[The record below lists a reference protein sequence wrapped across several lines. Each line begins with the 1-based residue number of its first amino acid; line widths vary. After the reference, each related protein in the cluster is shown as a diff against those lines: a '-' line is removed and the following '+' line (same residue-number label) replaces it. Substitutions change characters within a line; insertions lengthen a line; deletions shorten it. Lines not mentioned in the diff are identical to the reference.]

1 MFIKNTHIFLRA
13 VEKSDL
19 DVLYACE
26 NDMSVWKVS
35 NTQTPFSKYVLE
47 QYLDT
52 AHQDIYTNK
61 QLRLMICTQE
71 SGVAVGTIDLFEF
84 EPAHARIGVGILI
97 FETFRNKGY
106 AYEALSCLKH
116 YAFDTLLVNQLY
128 CNISASNGDSIR
140 LFEKLGFQNAG
151 LKKSWNKTA
160 EGRFED
166 ELFYQLIR

>member
-1 MFIKNTHIFLRA
+1 MFIKNGDICLRA

-52 AHQDIYTNK
+52 SHQDIYTNR
-61 QLRLMICTQE
+61 QLRLMICLNDAE
-71 SGVAVGTIDLFEF
+71 LAVGTVDLFDF
-84 EPAHARIGVGILI
+84 DPAHARIGVGVLI
-97 FETFRNKGY
+97 FDAFRNKGY
-106 AYEALSCLKH
+106 AFNALNCLKT
-116 YAFDTLLVNQLY
+116 YAFETLLVNQLY
-128 CNISASNGDSIR
+128 CNISASNHESRR
-140 LFEKLGFQNAG
+140 LFEKLGFKNTGVKQQ
-151 LKKSWNKTA
+151 WNRTSPT
-160 EGRFED
+160 GFED

>member
-1 MFIKNTHIFLRA
+1 MFIRNTHICLRA

-61 QLRLMICTQE
+61 QLRLMICMQD

-84 EPAHARIGVGILI
+84 EPAHARIGVGVLI
-97 FETFRNKGY
+97 FADFRNHGY
-106 AYEALSCLKH
+106 AYEALSCLKQ
-116 YAFDTLLVNQLY
+116 YAFETLLVNQLY
-128 CNISASNGDSIR
+128 CNISATNSDSIR
-140 LFEKLGFQNAG
+140 LFEKLGFQNSG
-151 LKKSWNKTA
+151 VKKNWNKTA
-160 EGRFED
+160 EGQFED

>member
-1 MFIKNTHIFLRA
+1 MFIKHTHICLRA

-26 NDMSVWKVS
+26 NDRAVWKVS

-61 QLRLMICTQE
+61 QLRLMICLLD

-84 EPAHARIGVGILI
+84 EPAHARMGVGILV
-97 FETFRNKGY
+97 FDAYRNKGY
-106 AYEALSCLKH
+106 AYEALSCLKD
-116 YAFDTLLVNQLY
+116 YVFETLLLNQLY
-128 CNISASNGDSIR
+128 CNISASNSDSIR
-140 LFEKLGFQNAG
+140 LFEKLGFQNSG